1 MVDLT
6 QHPDAR
12 GLEFP
17 CDTVLIVLG
26 AASESFQ
33 NLVESALLEAGAVR
47 TAEPISQRLS
57 SSGHYVSLHVPVHVC
72 SREELETLYAR
83 LQTVPGVKYRL

>member
-1 MVDLT
+1 MVELT

-26 AASESFQ
+26 AATVDFQ
-33 NLVESALLEAGAVR
+33 ALVEQALLDAGAVR
-47 TAEPISQRLS
+47 TTERVSQRLS
-57 SSGHYVSLHVPVHVC
+57 SSGHYVSLHVPVHVA

-83 LQTVPGVKYRL
+83 LQSVPGVKYRL

>member
-1 MVDLT
+1 MVELT

-26 AASESFQ
+26 AASGSFQ
-33 NLVESALLEAGAVR
+33 DHVENALLDAGAVR
-47 TAEPISQRLS
+47 TADPISQRLS
-57 SSGHYVSLHVPVHVC
+57 SSGHYVSLHVPVHVA

-83 LQTVPGVKYRL
+83 LQSVPGVKYRL